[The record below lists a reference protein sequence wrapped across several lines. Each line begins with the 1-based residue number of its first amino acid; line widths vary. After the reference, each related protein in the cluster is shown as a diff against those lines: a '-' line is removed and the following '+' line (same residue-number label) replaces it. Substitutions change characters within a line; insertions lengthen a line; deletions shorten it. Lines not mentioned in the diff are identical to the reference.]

1 MDEIEVSIDEL
12 TDLEL
17 IELYM
22 RILEH
27 IKFLDNSILEEDKNE

>member
-27 IKFLDNSILEEDKNE
+27 IKFLDDSILEEDKNE